1 MNKWLKAAINFGF
14 TFLLIVIAFCLL
26 CSWLACSLACLLLSC
41 RISCR
46 FVGVYQMRSKE
57 LARCFFR
64 VKLRRAFK
72 KWKHE
77 GRPVRNSNALVYG
90 RD

>member
-1 MNKWLKAAINFGF
+1 MAQSCDKFWIYRSPDSNSFC
-14 TFLLIVIAFCLL
+14 FLY
-26 CSWLACSLACLLLSC
+26 SWLACSLACRLLSR
-41 RISCR
+41 RIPCR
-46 FVGVYQMRSKE
+46 FVVVYQMRSKE
-57 LARCFFR
+57 LARCFSR

-72 KWKHE
+72 KWKRE